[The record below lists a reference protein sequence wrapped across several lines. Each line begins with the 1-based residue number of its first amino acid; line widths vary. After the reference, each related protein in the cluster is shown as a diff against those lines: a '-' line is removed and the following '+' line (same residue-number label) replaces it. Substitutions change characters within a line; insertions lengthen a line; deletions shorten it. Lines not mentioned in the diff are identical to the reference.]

1 MLTNHSS
8 TQRFVSCRWASAPS
22 AGPNSAL
29 TKASYQSRSPNS
41 RTRAS
46 RVSSFTRS
54 RDGHPSTRVS
64 PMSKKTARRATP
76 VSYRRSMLDFEQL
89 AFIEKWRQRASRG
102 IVVALDGRR
111 GDTLITV
118 RVGEGPS
125 HVDMRGRDTTGAVR
139 KARLTLGDRVTMA
152 IEYSAREVGR
162 AAGRGVT
169 GA

>member
-1 MLTNHSS
+1 MLTNQSS
-8 TQRFVSCRWASAPS
+8 THRFVSCRWASAPS

-46 RVSSFTRS
+46 RVSSLTRS

-64 PMSKKTARRATP
+64 PMSKNTARRATP

-102 IVVALDGRR
+102 IVVALDCGTQVLVA
-111 GDTLITV
+111 GDTLPNVSPGDDVSFVIAD
-118 RVGEGPS
+118 EG
-125 HVDMRGRDTTGAVR
+125 
-139 KARLTLGDRVTMA
+139 KAYLIPTR
-152 IEYSAREVGR
+152 
-162 AAGRGVT
+162 
-169 GA
+169 